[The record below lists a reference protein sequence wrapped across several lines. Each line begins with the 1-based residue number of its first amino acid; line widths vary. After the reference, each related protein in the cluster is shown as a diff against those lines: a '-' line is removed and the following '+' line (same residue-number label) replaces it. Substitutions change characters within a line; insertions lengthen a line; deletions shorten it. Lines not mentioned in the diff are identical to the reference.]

1 MVTFAPNEKHSTL
14 MIRLSRM
21 RGSDPMATHCKETM
35 EWKKPWGGLYEPKL
49 VERDHADVNEE
60 ETIEVPMSHFV
71 DNLFQKR
78 QIGLEAEWP
87 LYKNSAHLLLQPQ

>member
-14 MIRLSRM
+14 MIR
-21 RGSDPMATHCKETM
+21 
-35 EWKKPWGGLYEPKL
+35 
-49 VERDHADVNEE
+49 HADVNEE